1 MAQVQLD
8 EVSDVQIA
16 NEHVLL
22 GLGVDH
28 TVREEGEI
36 HQDHPRSPAT
46 PVLPSLA
53 RMLYS
58 LPLNCKFKFVTYVDL
73 AHAGS
78 SAVKKKM
85 DLLKIVPFSPT
96 ARSIFGPQYCQ
107 ALLECCT
114 ACHSIAIKFKFQE
127 FASLIPPGLSTI
139 PFLIT
144 TGRSGDEA
152 LSSTLLGLG
161 QLQNAFAEALKSS
174 YYMYWVYTA
183 AV

>member
-1 MAQVQLD
+1 MSRLQMNMFSWVLVLIVQSGKK
-8 EVSDVQIA
+8 VKFTRTI
-16 NEHVLL
+16 HVLL
-22 GLGVDH
+22 LLQYCQALLECCTACHSIASSSLLLMLTWLMQIV
-28 TVREEGEI
+28 
-36 HQDHPRSPAT
+36 
-46 PVLPSLA
+46 VLS
-53 RMLYS
+53 
-58 LPLNCKFKFVTYVDL
+58 
-73 AHAGS
+73 
-78 SAVKKKM
+78 KKKM

-96 ARSIFGPQYCQ
+96 ARSSIFGPQYCQ

-139 PFLIT
+139 QFLIT
-144 TGRSGDEA
+144 TGRPGDEA

>member
-1 MAQVQLD
+1 MFVQHNHKHDEMAQVQLD
-8 EVSDVQIA
+8 EVSDLDVQIT

-22 GLGVDH
+22 GLGVDR
-28 TVREEGEI
+28 TVREGEI
-36 HQDHPRSPAT
+36 YQNHPYSPAT

-58 LPLNCKFKFVTYVDL
+58 LPLNCKFKFVPFVDL

-139 PFLIT
+139 QFLIT
-144 TGRSGDEA
+144 TGRPGGMR
-152 LSSTLLGLG
+152 LYL
-161 QLQNAFAEALKSS
+161 QLC
-174 YYMYWVYTA
+174 
-183 AV
+183 

>member
-1 MAQVQLD
+1 MIVQHNHKHDEMAQVQLD
-8 EVSDVQIA
+8 EVQMSRLQMNMFSWVLVLIVQSGKVKFTRT
-16 NEHVLL
+16 N
-22 GLGVDH
+22 
-28 TVREEGEI
+28 
-36 HQDHPRSPAT
+36 PYSPAT

-78 SAVKKKM
+78 SAVKKKKKM

-114 ACHSIAIKFKFQE
+114 A
-127 FASLIPPGLSTI
+127 
-139 PFLIT
+139 
-144 TGRSGDEA
+144 
-152 LSSTLLGLG
+152 
-161 QLQNAFAEALKSS
+161 
-174 YYMYWVYTA
+174 
-183 AV
+183 

>member
-1 MAQVQLD
+1 M
-8 EVSDVQIA
+8 
-16 NEHVLL
+16 
-22 GLGVDH
+22 GLGVDR

-36 HQDHPRSPAT
+36 YPDHPRSAAT

-73 AHAGS
+73 AHADS
-78 SAVKKKM
+78 SGVKKKM

-139 PFLIT
+139 QFLIT
-144 TGRSGDEA
+144 TGRPGDEA
-152 LSSTLLGLG
+152 RTVLYL
-161 QLQNAFAEALKSS
+161 QLC
-174 YYMYWVYTA
+174 
-183 AV
+183 